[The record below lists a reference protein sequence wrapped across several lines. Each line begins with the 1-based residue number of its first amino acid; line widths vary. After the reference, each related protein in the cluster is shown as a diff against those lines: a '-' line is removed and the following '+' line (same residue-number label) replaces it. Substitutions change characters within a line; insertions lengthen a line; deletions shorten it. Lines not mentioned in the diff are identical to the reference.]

1 MATPQTPERTYNLPL
16 IVAGVVLAVAGFGAS
31 LLIGRI
37 SQAPAQATATSAV
50 VVAARDLESRK
61 TIADGDLTTARYTSS
76 DVPPDAVTDMKVAKG
91 QILQVTLKRGQP
103 LLTNMLSKSSTSAGP
118 QSAYL
123 PLPAGYVAATLP
135 TGELVGVAGN
145 IRAGDYIDVIA
156 VMPARTAG
164 PSTVRTIYSAVHVV
178 SVGIAPDPTTGT
190 QASSSTAGS
199 LTVSVTECQAE
210 FLNWFLSNAALK
222 YTLLASS
229 DYPAAATATP
239 DSGCPAAGS
248 KGVTLA
254 DISSRWPGL
263 VG

>member
-1 MATPQTPERTYNLPL
+1 MAASQTTERRYNVPL
-16 IVAGVVLAVAGFGAS
+16 IVAGTVLALGGFAAS
-31 LLIGRI
+31 VLIGRA
-37 SQAPAQATATSAV
+37 SQPPAQSAATSSV
-50 VVAARDLESRK
+50 VVAARDLEARK
-61 TIADGDLTTARYTSS
+61 TITDADLATAHYTMA
-76 DVPPDAVTDMKVAKG
+76 DIPPNAVTDAKTARG
-91 QILQVTLKRGQP
+91 QVLQVTLKKGQP
-103 LLTNMLSKSSTSAGP
+103 LLGNMLSKSGSGAGP

-254 DISSRWPGL
+254 DISSHWPGL
-263 VG
+263 AG